1 MTPAVPAAR
10 AARALTSAAELDAAL
25 DAGLLTVVYQP
36 VVDLRTGAV
45 VAAESLVRLLLPDSD
60 QLLTPDGFVP
70 LAEATGRIG
79 RIDEQVRALAVPQ
92 AARWR
97 ALNPGRPFSIG
108 VNVSAAGLDA
118 GVADHVAALSQQHG
132 VPTNAIVVEL
142 TETALSQAGHGHAAA
157 LRGLNALGCNV
168 TMDDFGTGYSSLS
181 HLRRFPVNGIKID
194 RTFVV
199 DLDGG
204 PVAARLA
211 AALVRFGLDLG
222 VHVVAE
228 GIETPSQLSALRA
241 LGCPFG
247 QGYLFSR
254 PVPAAEFTAFL
265 IARGAVVPL
274 PRSEP

>member
-1 MTPAVPAAR
+1 MTPAVPAAC
-10 AARALTSAAELDAAL
+10 AARALTSAVELDAAL

-36 VVDLRTGAV
+36 VVDLHTGAV
-45 VAAESLVRLLLPDSD
+45 VAAESLVRLLVPGSD

-79 RIDEQVRALAVPQ
+79 RIDEQVRAIAFAQ
-92 AARWR
+92 AAQWR
-97 ALNPGRPFSIG
+97 ALNPGRPFSVG
-108 VNVSAAGLDA
+108 VNVSASGLHLE
-118 GVADHVAALSQQHG
+118 VADHVAALCQQHG
-132 VPTNAIVVEL
+132 LPTNAVVVEL
-142 TETALSQAGHGHAAA
+142 TETALSLPGDGHDGVLRA
-157 LRGLNALGCNV
+157 LSALGCNV

-194 RTFVV
+194 RTFVA

-211 AALVRFGLDLG
+211 SALIRFGLDLG

-228 GIETPSQLSALRA
+228 GIETPSQLAALQE

-247 QGYLFSR
+247 QGYLIAR
-254 PVPAAEFTAFL
+254 PLPPAEFTDFL
-265 IARGAVVPL
+265 LHHGFVVPL
-274 PRSEP
+274 QRSAL